1 MCIFISIYFY
11 ISIHLSIHPFDLFS
25 VTLLKVFCTTNLEPT
40 VVSTTRVERAKMGQ
54 PARPQFGESQKV
66 PKTVD
71 AFTKGYTPQ
80 ELENQQ
86 SRTCRITVL
95 TQENSVLSVHCFV
108 DALLTV
114 LSPKTRNPLS
124 PTSCSSF
131 SGGRRWMDSATS
143 C

>member
-86 SRTCRITVL
+86 SQDVQNYSTYTGEQCIECSLFCRCT
-95 TQENSVLSVHCFV
+95 TGQY
-108 DALLTV
+108 
-114 LSPKTRNPLS
+114 
-124 PTSCSSF
+124 
-131 SGGRRWMDSATS
+131 
-143 C
+143 